1 MPPKSHTDMEN
12 NFLLTED
19 MLWDYADGF
28 LVPEERMQV
37 DAYLRQHP
45 EHQSRL
51 DTILAEKRVFAA
63 LPLDRPKA
71 GFADRVMA
79 AWVAEQSGN
88 RSLAPQKGRD
98 WIIYCI
104 AAAMGIFMLLPIV
117 LIAISAPTIGTD
129 IIPAEYLPQ
138 TPVIPWVKIFTS
150 PVMRFGLPLSLLFFC
165 FRFLDQY
172 LQQKKMLE
180 RLQA

>member
-1 MPPKSHTDMEN
+1 MEN

-28 LVPEERMQV
+28 LPQEEKMQV
-37 DAYLRQHP
+37 DAYLRRHP

-51 DTILAEKRVFAA
+51 DAILGEKNAFAA
-63 LPLDRPKA
+63 LPMDRPKP

-79 AWVAEQSGN
+79 AWVVEQSAN
-88 RSLAPQKGRD
+88 PSLSSEKGKD
-98 WIIYCI
+98 WIIYGI
-104 AAAMGIFMLLPIV
+104 AAAMGFFILLPIV
-117 LIAISAPTIGTD
+117 LLAISAPAISID
-129 IIPAEYLPQ
+129 MIPAEYIPE
-138 TPVIPWVKIFTS
+138 TPVIPWGKLFTS
-150 PVMRFGLPLSLLFFC
+150 PAMRFGLPLTLLFFC

-172 LQQKKMLE
+172 LQQKKMLV

>member
-1 MPPKSHTDMEN
+1 MEN

-28 LVPEERMQV
+28 LAQEDKMKV
-37 DAYLRQHP
+37 DAYLRQYP
-45 EHQSRL
+45 EQQARL
-51 DTILAEKRVFAA
+51 DVILNEKRGFAA
-63 LPLDRPKA
+63 LPLERPKA

-79 AWVAEQSGN
+79 AWVAEQTGSP
-88 RSLAPQKGRD
+88 SVAPDKGKD

-104 AAAMGIFMLLPIV
+104 AAAMGFFILLPIV
-117 LIAISAPTIGTD
+117 LIAISAPANATD
-129 IIPAEYLPQ
+129 IIPAEYMPQ
-138 TPVIPWVKIFTS
+138 APVVPWGKIFTG
-150 PVMRFGLPLSLLFFC
+150 PVMRFGLPLTLLFFC

-180 RLQA
+180 RLRA